1 MLMAPLPPSL
11 LSNDVQNARLMSNT
25 EALHYWDRKVQ
36 ILRANLEVV
45 GSFASI

>member
-11 LSNDVQNARLMSNT
+11 LSNDVQNARLMSNM
-25 EALHYWDRKVQ
+25 EALHSRDRKVQ
-36 ILRANLEVV
+36 ILRIDLEVA